1 MTNSVSLAV
10 VGLGRCDGS
19 WMASSQYC
27 YDMHDWLS
35 LRRPYHVQL
44 LSSVIMYGVLVRWMG
59 VHDINNHTSSNVNHR
74 GKFMPV
80 PKVSVGCPLGP
91 CINKKL
97 FLDP

>member
-1 MTNSVSLAV
+1 MTNSVSLAA
-10 VGLGRCDGS
+10 VGLGRCDG
-19 WMASSQYC
+19 WPAASTATEYMIGC
-27 YDMHDWLS
+27 HFTAHTIVERLLS
-35 LRRPYHVQL
+35 
-44 LSSVIMYGVLVRWMG
+44 SSVIMYGVLVRGMG